1 MKTLF
6 VIDHLSYAPPKSNKE
21 NFLILKD
28 ISFSVQEGEFI
39 ALVGANGSG
48 KTTLARHLNALLI
61 PTSGNVLVNGINS
74 RNQQFRNQI
83 RAAVGMV
90 FQQPE
95 DQIMATII
103 EEDIAFGP
111 ENLCRLPTVIREQ
124 VDEALAVVNLLE
136 NRYRQSHLLSAGQM
150 QRVALAG
157 VLAMQPRC
165 IILDEATAMLDP
177 KGRKD
182 ILARMEALNR
192 MGITVIFITHFM
204 EEVLLAQRALLLHQG
219 KLIFDGKPHTLF
231 SDDALLDA
239 GCLEKPAAVRFFQCF
254 PALFPGI
261 DNPVLERNKLFD
273 SIAPCKVKFSNLS
286 EETYLPK
293 QTNPSEIEIRD
304 LSHTYMAGTP
314 LAHLSIK
321 NITMEVQKKVPHGLI
336 GATGSGKSTLLQHL
350 NGLYRPQHGTVRVG
364 PFDLNAADLDVK
376 SLRRYAGMVFQNPES
391 YFFEQY
397 VGDEIA
403 FGPRQIFGTQNLRE
417 KVKWAMDLVGLDF
430 LTYKDQIVS
439 TLSGGEKR
447 KTALAATL
455 AMSPSLL
462 ILDEPTAGLDP
473 HSRKNFLKMLS
484 HLQAEGI
491 QMVISSHN
499 MEDIA
504 EAVQNVTVLSEG
516 MSMKTVPV
524 EKIFADPSFLSK
536 TGMESPV
543 AWQLAQALRNQ
554 GWPISPKS
562 ITIQSII
569 DETNAAINREND
581 ESI

>member
-1 MKTLF
+1 
-6 VIDHLSYAPPKSNKE
+6 
-21 NFLILKD
+21 
-28 ISFSVQEGEFI
+28 
-39 ALVGANGSG
+39 
-48 KTTLARHLNALLI
+48 
-61 PTSGNVLVNGINS
+61 
-74 RNQQFRNQI
+74 
-83 RAAVGMV
+83 
-90 FQQPE
+90 
-95 DQIMATII
+95 
-103 EEDIAFGP
+103 
-111 ENLCRLPTVIREQ
+111 
-124 VDEALAVVNLLE
+124 
-136 NRYRQSHLLSAGQM
+136 
-150 QRVALAG
+150 
-157 VLAMQPRC
+157 
-165 IILDEATAMLDP
+165 
-177 KGRKD
+177 
-182 ILARMEALNR
+182 
-192 MGITVIFITHFM
+192 
-204 EEVLLAQRALLLHQG
+204 
-219 KLIFDGKPHTLF
+219 
-231 SDDALLDA
+231 
-239 GCLEKPAAVRFFQCF
+239 
-254 PALFPGI
+254 
-261 DNPVLERNKLFD
+261 
-273 SIAPCKVKFSNLS
+273 
-286 EETYLPK
+286 
-293 QTNPSEIEIRD
+293 
-304 LSHTYMAGTP
+304 
-314 LAHLSIK
+314 
-321 NITMEVQKKVPHGLI
+321 MEVQKNVPHGLI

-447 KTALAATL
+447 KTAHAATL